1 MLTAQS
7 CAIGRQVPE
16 NDSLEIMHNTTT
28 RSPTLTIV
36 FWGTQSCPIAPKC

>member
-7 CAIGRQVPE
+7 VGKCQKTILLK
-16 NDSLEIMHNTTT
+16 SCTTSQ
-28 RSPTLTIV
+28 RAPPTLTIV